1 MSYFMLLERKHPMY
15 SIKCSFYCT
24 LSICIYRFQ
33 FQTISLVVSRTHTNL
48 YSFIPLFIM
57 NVCLY
62 FIYANLNNFFSPK
75 NCEIVFVFCLLAVF
89 SDGVIKEKSRIWIHE
104 F

>member
-1 MSYFMLLERKHPMY
+1 MHFIYLHLQIPIPNNIFSCFSY
-15 SIKCSFYCT
+15 
-24 LSICIYRFQ
+24 
-33 FQTISLVVSRTHTNL
+33 THNL

-62 FIYANLNNFFSPK
+62 LIYADLNNFFSPK